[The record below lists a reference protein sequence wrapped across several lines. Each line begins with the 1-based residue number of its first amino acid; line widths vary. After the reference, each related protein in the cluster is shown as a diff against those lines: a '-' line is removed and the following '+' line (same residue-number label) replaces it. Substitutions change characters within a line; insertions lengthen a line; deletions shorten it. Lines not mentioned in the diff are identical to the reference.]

1 MAIST
6 LEQPREAHGLAYAI
20 LEAYQRIALK
30 LGMDSEGSVGRRTDI
45 DLHHTYIYT
54 QRLSDGSLFV
64 QGLAIL
70 GNGNSRAICKNPSLE
85 AYTDERKWW
94 ISETLEE
101 LAALGYENEAVVD
114 IMHSLPEKLLEVKEN
129 QIEDEW

>member
-6 LEQPREAHGLAYAI
+6 FAQPREAHGLAYAI
-20 LEAYQRIALK
+20 LEGSRLIALK
-30 LGMDSEGSVGRRTDI
+30 LGMDSAGSVGRRTDI

-64 QGLAIL
+64 QALAMS
-70 GNGNSRAICKNPSLE
+70 GDGNSRAICRNPSLE

-114 IMHSLPEKLLEVKEN
+114 IMHSLPEKLLEVKEK
-129 QIEDEW
+129 QIEEEW

>member
-1 MAIST
+1 
-6 LEQPREAHGLAYAI
+6 
-20 LEAYQRIALK
+20 
-30 LGMDSEGSVGRRTDI
+30 MDSEGFVGRRTDI
-45 DLHHTYIYT
+45 DLHHHTYIYT

-64 QGLAIL
+64 QGLAML
-70 GNGNSRAICKNPSLE
+70 GDGNSRAICRNPSLE

-129 QIEDEW
+129 QIEEEW